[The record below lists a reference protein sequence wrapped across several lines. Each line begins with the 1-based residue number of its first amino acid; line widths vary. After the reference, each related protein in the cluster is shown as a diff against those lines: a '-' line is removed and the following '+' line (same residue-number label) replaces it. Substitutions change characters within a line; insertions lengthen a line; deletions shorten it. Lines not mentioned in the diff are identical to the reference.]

1 MNSAVAGNLIYKFL
15 ADTSNLDRATKSV
28 NGGFK
33 GMTKSMVVANLATKA
48 ISAGFNLIA
57 QNSDRAIQRID
68 TFNAYPK
75 VLKNFGVA
83 TEQANASIKRIDK
96 SVQGLPTSLDEAVA
110 GVQDLFMVTKDLP
123 EAERLFKAV
132 NDSAMVFANGSTEAV
147 KHFNY
152 AYKQAMAQGKVMAG
166 DFNQMNQAIPGLMD
180 KVAESMGIT
189 FAELKDGLA
198 KGNISMEQF
207 NNALKKLDTEGGAGM
222 KALEQSAKTSTGG
235 IATSITN
242 AKTAVVRGVAEL
254 VNSVDKGLKGAGLGG
269 IGKVVGDMGKA
280 IESGLKAIAPYI
292 TEFIIKVKDTYTW
305 IKKNQKIVKPLAV
318 ALLSLAGAFKVLLI
332 ISKFSKT
339 IMTIAPIIVK
349 LSGFIKFL
357 IGVVQGLM
365 VVLKALWVL
374 ITLNPITIII
384 TAIVALV
391 AIFVILWKKCEWFR
405 NFWIGLWEGIKS
417 IANTVV
423 QWFSTLPQQ
432 IGTFIDNAITFLK
445 KLPEYVGYAIGWMI
459 GKLLIFFTQTLPS
472 AVQTVRAWL
481 INAFVTFVT
490 QTIPNFINGII
501 DWFKELPGKIWTWL
515 VKVVTKLGEWINNMK
530 TKAKD
535 GISKVKDKIIEG
547 FRNLPNN
554 LKNIG
559 KNIVE
564 GLWKGMKGMKQ
575 WVIDKVKS
583 MGKGIIKGLKDALGI
598 HSPSKEFALIGK
610 FSVLG
615 YTEALD
621 KMRKDVQQQVGE
633 TFGIS
638 PQLQGSMNA
647 HYSPNVNVT
656 NNIDVSTDPLG
667 QTVKK
672 IKTFSGG
679 AKNDYNYGMGV

>member
-292 TEFIIKVKDTYTW
+292 TQFIIKVRDIYNW

-318 ALLSLAGAFKVLLI
+318 ALLTLVIAFKGLLI
-332 ISKFSKT
+332 IGSITTMLSTLAPTITMIVGFVKF
-339 IMTIAPIIVK
+339 A
-349 LSGFIKFL
+349 

-365 VVLKALWVL
+365 VVLKGLWLL

-391 AIFVILWKKCEWFR
+391 AIFVILWNKCEWFR

-417 IANTVV
+417 VVSAVIDWFAN
-423 QWFSTLPQQ
+423 
-432 IGTFIDNAITFLK
+432 
-445 KLPEYVGYAIGWMI
+445 LPETIGNIIDSIISFIKNIPYYIGYVIGWII
-459 GKLLIFFTQTLPS
+459 GKL
-472 AVQTVRAWL
+472 VV
-481 INAFVTFVT
+481 FVT

-501 DWFKELPGKIWTWL
+501 DWFKQLPGKIWTWL

-547 FRNLPNN
+547 FKNLPNN

-559 KNIVE
+559 KSIVE
-564 GLWKGMKGMKQ
+564 GLWKGIKGMKD
-575 WVIDKVKS
+575 WVIEKVKS